1 MLETKQRLARDAIA
15 ARVAAEIPDGAYVNL
30 GIGMPTSIAN
40 FVRAEQGIVFHAEN
54 GALGTG
60 PSPAPGKEQ
69 PDLVNAGGQPT
80 TLLPGA
86 YLMDSAQS
94 FAIVRGGHLDV
105 AVLGGLQ
112 VSEQGDLANW
122 RRADRRSGSIGGAAD
137 LAANAKRL
145 FVALEHTTREGQ
157 PKIVRH
163 CSYPLT
169 GARVVKMIFT
179 DLAVIRVGPD
189 GLVLEETAPGWSPE
203 EVQSLTEAPLR
214 ISPNLKKIVVLL
226 ANTQQSALGE
236 RE

>member
-1 MLETKQRLARDAIA
+1 MLETKQRLTRDAIA

-30 GIGMPTSIAN
+30 GIGMPTSVAN
-40 FVRAEQGIVFHAEN
+40 FVRPEQGIVFHAEN

-60 PSPAPGKEQ
+60 PTPAPGEEL

-122 RRADRRSGSIGGAAD
+122 RRADRRAGSIGGAAD
-137 LAANAKRL
+137 IAANAKRL
-145 FVALEHTTREGQ
+145 FVAMEHTTRDGQ

-179 DLAVIRVGPD
+179 DLAVIRIDAD
-189 GLVLEETAPGWSPE
+189 GLILEETAPGWSSE
-203 EVQSLTEAPLR
+203 EIQSLTEAPLR
-214 ISPNLKKIVVLL
+214 VSPHLKEIMVAVP
-226 ANTQQSALGE
+226 SGGE
-236 RE
+236 PR